1 MLEVAC
7 GTGISTRHL
16 AGALAPGSELT
27 ATDLNQAMLDHAQR
41 VNGDLTGVSYSQ
53 ADALDLPFD
62 DASFDAVVCQFGIM
76 FFPDKARGMEEMSRV
91 LKPGGVLAINV
102 WDSLDANPAG
112 AISDSVIQS
121 FFETDPPRFIEIPF
135 SMHDV
140 DVVRDLFAAAGF
152 KQVES
157 AHVAHQAE
165 AQNHQDTARGFV
177 VGNPTILE
185 IEKRPSV
192 KADDIIEALA
202 AELER
207 EFGAALT
214 HYPFK
219 RLSLWPISPRVSA
232 QTGFNNMSIK
242 LLKINCRELGI
253 APLQAYAKP
262 VGTAK
267 FQVRFPHLS
276 DHNGIRNRTPHA
288 KRRLSS
294 NRRAGCWFGTR
305 WIGRGPLPRPVVV
318 SM

>member
-1 MLEVAC
+1 MNTTSTHASFTGSIPETYDTYLGPLLFESPSADMAKRVSTALGKPARVLEVAC

-214 HYPFK
+214 HYPF
-219 RLSLWPISPRVSA
+219 
-232 QTGFNNMSIK
+232 Q
-242 LLKINCRELGI
+242 KIVFV
-253 APLQAYAKP
+253 ADKP
-262 VGTAK
+262 AE
-267 FQVRFPHLS
+267 
-276 DHNGIRNRTPHA
+276 
-288 KRRLSS
+288 
-294 NRRAGCWFGTR
+294 
-305 WIGRGPLPRPVVV
+305 
-318 SM
+318 